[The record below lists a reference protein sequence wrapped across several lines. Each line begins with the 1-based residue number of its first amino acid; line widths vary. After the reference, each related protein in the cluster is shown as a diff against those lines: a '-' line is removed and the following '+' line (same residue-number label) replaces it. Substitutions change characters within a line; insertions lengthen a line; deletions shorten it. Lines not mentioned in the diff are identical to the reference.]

1 MKFLKILE
9 KNEHLANTFEIDL
22 HNLNF
27 SPLRFFYKYIINNHD
42 KIKGD
47 ILDLGVFRGRSLIT
61 TALILKKL
69 GSKKKVYGFDT
80 FSGFPKLSRF
90 DLRSNFRKKKYFSLN
105 HKRESDQFWKIK
117 DKINSKNFNVNNISS
132 SKNFSNSSL
141 DLINNKKKFLI

>member
-90 DLRSNFRKKKYFSLN
+90 DLRSNFRKK
-105 HKRESDQFWKIK
+105 
-117 DKINSKNFNVNNISS
+117 NI
-132 SKNFSNSSL
+132 
-141 DLINNKKKFLI
+141 FL